1 MPFFWYWGFRKYIF
15 VQKVL
20 KLTIFGIGGLENAFL
35 YMKVLKLPIFG
46 IGSIEKAIFWYMV
59 GVTKIR
65 KMSYPSPHLN
75 SKVRFVCNVTLSYF
89 TLVQL

>member
-1 MPFFWYWGFRKYIF
+1 M
-15 VQKVL
+15 
-20 KLTIFGIGGLENAFL
+20 IFGIGGLENAFL

-75 SKVRFVCNVTLSYF
+75 NKVRFVCNVTLSYF